1 MTKLNMIGS
10 VLKAAKR
17 AAVAYYRLTGKPLG
31 ITGEM
36 GEYFAAKHLGLKLA
50 EARTPGFDAYGKDG
64 RLVQIKSRS
73 IPRSKGKGKGLSGQR
88 TGSIQL
94 NREWNSVV
102 LVLMDEFFEPFA
114 IYEADRK
121 SIEKALVKPGS
132 KARNE
137 RGALSVTKFISI
149 AAEVWSKTG

>member
-50 EARTPGFDAYGKDG
+50 DARTPGFDAYEKDG
-64 RLVQIKSRS
+64 RLIQIKSRS
-73 IPRSKGKGKGLSGQR
+73 FPRKKLSGQR
-88 TGSIQL
+88 IGTIRL
-94 NREWNSVV
+94 DRKWNSVV
-102 LVLMDEFFEPFA
+102 LVLMDEFFEPLA

-121 SIEKALVKPGS
+121 SIEEALVKPGS

-137 RGALSVTKFISI
+137 RGTLSVTKFISI

>member
-17 AAVAYYRLTGKPLG
+17 AAVSYYRLTGKPLG
-31 ITGEM
+31 ITGEI

-50 EARTPGFDAYGKDG
+50 DARTRGFDAYGKDG
-64 RLVQIKSRS
+64 RLIQIKSRS
-73 IPRSKGKGKGLSGQR
+73 IPRSKRLSGQR
-88 TGSIQL
+88 IGTIRL
-94 NREWNSVV
+94 DREWNSVV

-121 SIEKALVKPGS
+121 PIEEALVKPGS
-132 KARNE
+132 RARNE

>member
-1 MTKLNMIGS
+1 MIGS

-50 EARTPGFDAYGKDG
+50 DARTPGFDAYEKDG
-64 RLVQIKSRS
+64 RLIQIKSRS
-73 IPRSKGKGKGLSGQR
+73 FPRKKLSGQR
-88 TGSIQL
+88 IGTIRL
-94 NREWNSVV
+94 DRKWNSVV
-102 LVLMDEFFEPFA
+102 LVLMDEFFEPLA

-121 SIEKALVKPGS
+121 SIEEALVKPGS

-137 RGALSVTKFISI
+137 RGTLSVTKFISI

>member
-1 MTKLNMIGS
+1 MTKLDEIGS

-17 AAVAYYRLTGKPLG
+17 NAVAYYRLTGKPLG
-31 ITGEM
+31 ITGEI

-50 EARTPGFDAYGKDG
+50 EARKPGFDAYGKDG
-64 RLVQIKSRS
+64 RLIQIKSRS
-73 IPRSKGKGKGLSGQR
+73 IPRSKRLSGQR
-88 TGSIQL
+88 IGTIRL
-94 NREWNSVV
+94 DRNWNSVV

-114 IYEADRK
+114 IYEADRR
-121 SIEKALVKPGS
+121 SIEEVLVKPGS

>member
-50 EARTPGFDAYGKDG
+50 DARTPGFDAYGKDG
-64 RLVQIKSRS
+64 RLIQIKSRS
-73 IPRSKGKGKGLSGQR
+73 IPRSKKLSGQR
-88 TGSIQL
+88 IGSIRL
-94 NREWNSVV
+94 DRKWNSVV

-121 SIEKALVKPGS
+121 SIEEALVKLGS

-149 AAEVWSKTG
+149 AAKVWSKMG

>member
-1 MTKLNMIGS
+1 MTKLDEIDS

-17 AAVAYYRLTGKPLG
+17 VAVAYYRLTGKPLG

-36 GEYFAAKHLGLKLA
+36 GEYFAAKHLGLKLV
-50 EARTPGFDAYGKDG
+50 EARMPGFDAYGKGG
-64 RLVQIKSRS
+64 RLIQIKSRS
-73 IPRSKGKGKGLSGQR
+73 IPRSKRLSGQR
-88 TGSIQL
+88 IGTIRLDRKWDSI
-94 NREWNSVV
+94 V

-121 SIEKALVKPGS
+121 FVQEALVKPGS

-137 RGALSVTKFISI
+137 RGALSVTKFINI
-149 AAEVWSKTG
+149 AAEVWSETG

>member
-50 EARTPGFDAYGKDG
+50 DARTPGFDAYEKDG
-64 RLVQIKSRS
+64 RLIQIKSRS
-73 IPRSKGKGKGLSGQR
+73 FPRKKLSGQR
-88 TGSIQL
+88 IGTIRLDRG
-94 NREWNSVV
+94 WNSVV
-102 LVLMDEFFEPFA
+102 LVLMDELFEPFA

-121 SIEKALVKPGS
+121 SIKEALVKPGS

>member
-17 AAVAYYRLTGKPLG
+17 AAVSYYRLTGKPLG
-31 ITGEM
+31 ITGEI

-50 EARTPGFDAYGKDG
+50 DARTRGFDAYGKDG
-64 RLVQIKSRS
+64 RLIQIKSRS
-73 IPRSKGKGKGLSGQR
+73 IPRSKRLSGQR
-88 TGSIQL
+88 IGTIRL
-94 NREWNSVV
+94 DCEWNSVV

-121 SIEKALVKPGS
+121 SIEEALVKPGS
-132 KARNE
+132 RARNE
-137 RGALSVTKFISI
+137 RGALSVMKFISI